1 MAESDR
7 ALLVPS
13 KNQLTA
19 PVAGEQVSRNHFRIR
34 RWLASRWAFSCGI
47 LSDLFEA
54 SKYLLHDAMSRVNL
68 DFTQHVCYQPLAHL
82 LDAIRQGSPA
92 GLQEFGPWQT
102 LYPHLSELPRP
113 ALTAREV
120 EVLRTWLLLDSKPAV
135 AGSLGISLGTV
146 NTHLTRIRA
155 KYADLGRPA
164 PTKAGLVA
172 RAVQDELI
180 SLDEL

>member
-1 MAESDR
+1 MTAAAPWNPAYHPYDEVRRTEDAARRRAAQAAQRRAR
-7 ALLVPS
+7 ALAD
-13 KNQLTA
+13 LTA
-19 PVAGEQVSRNHFRIR
+19 RRMAVPGRRSSTPGRDAEVEFAARPIGRLPGGVVVFERPVPEPEAAVASAETAR
-34 RWLASRWAFSCGI
+34 LAAAA
-47 LSDLFEA
+47 D
-54 SKYLLHDAMSRVNL
+54 M
-68 DFTQHVCYQPLAHL
+68 
-82 LDAIRQGSPA
+82 
-92 GLQEFGPWQT
+92 
-102 LYPHLSELPRP
+102 ELPRP

-135 AGSLGISLGTV
+135 AGNLGISLGTV